1 MSDAKRPFGTPAG
14 LSIESDG
21 DFFVLSIRVTKEEL
35 GDLLSA
41 VLPMAA
47 LARHERR
54 RQRNA
59 VSERQKDIQARV
71 NASVECGRR
80 IIGLVEEHRAAGCSN
95 AHAWA
100 LAARD
105 AGLSVSMAHTYANV
119 ARPHVVAA
127 RNARVIALYRKGKS
141 NDQIAAA
148 VKLSA
153 GTVARIIQKHRSAA
167 RAAAAAKGTNGGR
180 NA

>member
-14 LSIESDG
+14 LSIEADG
-21 DFFVLSIRVTKEEL
+21 DFFVLTIRVTKEEL

-47 LARHERR
+47 LARHERS

-59 VSERQKDIQARV
+59 ASERQKDIQARV
-71 NASVECGRR
+71 NASVERGRR
-80 IIGLVEEHRAAGCSN
+80 IIGLVEEHRVAGCSN
-95 AHAWA
+95 ADAWA
-100 LAARD
+100 HAARD
-105 AGLSVSMAHTYANV
+105 AGLSVAMARIFGNL
-119 ARPHVVAA
+119 ARPHVIAD
-127 RNARVIALYRKGKS
+127 RNKRVISLYRKGKS

-153 GTVARIIQKHRSAA
+153 GTVANIIRKHRSAA
-167 RAAAAAKGTNGGR
+167 RAAAAVKGTNGGR